1 MPNNN
6 KLFGD
11 TSAVSVIKDPFC
23 SENIESITLRTYRNW
38 FERGFTTSGTVEFK
52 NGNTEGKQQF
62 EASNLSELFM
72 KIYKFCQS
80 LPT

>member
-1 MPNNN
+1 MLNNN
-6 KLFGD
+6 KLFGN
-11 TSAVSVIKDPFC
+11 TSAISVINDPFY
-23 SENIESITLRTYRNW
+23 SKNIESITLRTYKKW
-38 FERGFTTSGTVEFK
+38 FGEGFTTSGTVEFK

-72 KIYKFCQS
+72 KIYEFCQS